1 MIIEAL
7 KRTKGNMTKAA
18 TQLGLSDR
26 IIGLRMKKFDID
38 YRKFRA

>member
-7 KRTKGNMTKAA
+7 KRTMTKAA
-18 TQLGLSDR
+18 NELGLSDR
-26 IIGLRMKKFDID
+26 IMGLRMKKFNID